1 MEREPTAGTATRPAA
16 SDSIFDRV
24 LVGVD
29 DTPESVVAAA
39 QARALTPPAAHLT
52 VVAVAETY
60 FAAHA
65 GAAASFAE
73 GGLETET
80 ADVLE
85 QAVELADPAEHRL
98 AHGRLVEVLQDECR
112 RADATLIAVGARPHR
127 RLSAAVFG
135 GHESELLHG
144 ASCAVLVA
152 RPGWGPARPTRVV
165 VGVDGSEASRAA
177 EATARSLASRLGSTI
192 VPVVPLG
199 PHPGADVLR
208 AEREDA
214 VIVPGELVDAVAHVA
229 DEGTLV
235 VTGRGRDAER
245 IVYATRC
252 SVLVVP
258 VSAGAEPAPD
268 APRAG

>member
-1 MEREPTAGTATRPAA
+1 MERAPTAGPASSSPA
-16 SDSIFDRV
+16 PDPLFGRV
-24 LVGVD
+24 IVGVD

-39 QARALTPPAAHLT
+39 QARALTPPDGHLAL
-52 VVAVAETY
+52 VAVAETY

-65 GAAASFAE
+65 GAAAAFAE

-85 QAVELADPAEHRL
+85 QACELAAPDERRFTA
-98 AHGRLVEVLQDECR
+98 GRLVDVLRAECR
-112 RADATLIAVGARPHR
+112 RSDATLAAVGARPHR

-135 GHESELLHG
+135 GHEVELLRG
-144 ASCAVLVA
+144 ASCALLVA
-152 RPGWGPARPTRVV
+152 RPGWGPAKPSRVV
-165 VGVDGSEASRAA
+165 VGADGSEASQAAGSVARA
-177 EATARSLASRLGSTI
+177 LAARLGIAI

-199 PHPGADVLR
+199 ARPDVEALR
-208 AEREDA
+208 HEREDA
-214 VIVPGELVDAVAHVA
+214 VVAPDELVDAVAHEA
-229 DEGTLV
+229 DERALV
-235 VTGRGRDAER
+235 VAWKGADAER

-258 VSAGAEPAPD
+258 TEAGD

>member
-1 MEREPTAGTATRPAA
+1 MERAPTARLASSPPAP
-16 SDSIFDRV
+16 DTLFGRV

-39 QARALTPPAAHLT
+39 QARALTPADARLT

-65 GAAASFAE
+65 GAAARFAE

-85 QAVELADPAEHRL
+85 QACELAEPDERRFTA
-98 AHGRLVEVLQDECR
+98 GRLVDVLRAECR
-112 RADATLIAVGARPHR
+112 RSNATLVAVGARPHG

-135 GHESELLHG
+135 GHEVELLHG
-144 ASCAVLVA
+144 ASCALLVA
-152 RPGWGPARPTRVV
+152 RPGWGPAKPSRVV
-165 VGVDGSEASRAA
+165 VGVDGSEPSQAA
-177 EATARSLASRLGSTI
+177 ESVARQLAARLGCAF
-192 VPVVPLG
+192 VPVLPLAAR
-199 PHPGADVLR
+199 PGVEVLR
-208 AEREDA
+208 LERADGVVA
-214 VIVPGELVDAVAHVA
+214 PGELVAAVAHEV
-229 DEGTLV
+229 DERTLV
-235 VTGRGRDAER
+235 IAGRGRDAER

-258 VSAGAEPAPD
+258 TEAGD
-268 APRAG
+268 ASRAR